1 MKQAT
6 IIVLA
11 VLLVIVSAAYMFEA
25 HTINRMAADRKALV
39 EYIGQQEI
47 DGNIILNGNVRSR
60 LFDFSP
66 EANF

>member
-1 MKQAT
+1 MKRAT

-11 VLLVIVSAAYMFEA
+11 VLLVIVSAACMFEA

-47 DGNIILNGNVRSR
+47 DGNIILNGNVISR

>member
-11 VLLVIVSAAYMFEA
+11 VLLVTVSAACMFEA

>member
-1 MKQAT
+1 MKRAT

-11 VLLVIVSAAYMFEA
+11 VLLVIVSAACMFEA

>member
-1 MKQAT
+1 
-6 IIVLA
+6 
-11 VLLVIVSAAYMFEA
+11 MFEA

-39 EYIGQQEI
+39 EYVGQQEM
-47 DGNIILNGNVRSR
+47 DGNIVLNGNVRTR

>member
-1 MKQAT
+1 LKQAT

-11 VLLVIVSAAYMFEA
+11 ALLVIVSAAYILQA
-25 HTINRMAADRKALV
+25 HTINRMVADRKALV
-39 EYIGQQEI
+39 EYIGGQEM

>member
-1 MKQAT
+1 LKQAT

-11 VLLVIVSAAYMFEA
+11 VLLVIVSAACMFEA

-39 EYIGQQEI
+39 EYVGQQEM
-47 DGNIILNGNVRSR
+47 DGNIVLNGNVRTR
-60 LFDFSP
+60 FFDFSP